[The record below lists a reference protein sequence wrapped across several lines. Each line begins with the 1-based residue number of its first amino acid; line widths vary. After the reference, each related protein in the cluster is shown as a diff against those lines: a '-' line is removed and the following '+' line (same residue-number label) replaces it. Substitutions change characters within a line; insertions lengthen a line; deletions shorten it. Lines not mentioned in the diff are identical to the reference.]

1 MFAELRRKEAGI
13 LRALS
18 STSSVNGCCL
28 VKFFFYLPQ
37 QQLSKVNMVFC
48 KPWVSYIILHLLTC
62 IPECFLMIC
71 RTFSCDSQGLRR
83 SSTDPVA
90 MKSIEV
96 SVSVG
101 EDDSIGMPLI
111 EVI

>member
-1 MFAELRRKEAGI
+1 
-13 LRALS
+13 
-18 STSSVNGCCL
+18 
-28 VKFFFYLPQ
+28 
-37 QQLSKVNMVFC
+37 
-48 KPWVSYIILHLLTC
+48 
-62 IPECFLMIC
+62 MIC

-111 EVI
+111 EVIWGGLFDIDYDIVWWADASFFLFNAGIPNLIILFLPISFLELSNFFRLQ

>member
-1 MFAELRRKEAGI
+1 
-13 LRALS
+13 
-18 STSSVNGCCL
+18 
-28 VKFFFYLPQ
+28 
-37 QQLSKVNMVFC
+37 
-48 KPWVSYIILHLLTC
+48 
-62 IPECFLMIC
+62 MIC